1 MNDQLVRLCMFDKE
15 EADLK
20 ANLYP
25 SVRQRNGWINS
36 VVRKGAMGIHRI
48 TKLFSLDLVSL

>member
-1 MNDQLVRLCMFDKE
+1 MFDKE

-25 SVRQRNGWINS
+25 SVRQRNGWVNS
-36 VVRKGAMGIHRI
+36 VVRKGPMGIHRI
-48 TKLFSLDLVSL
+48 TKLLSLDLISL